1 MQVGGKND
9 YEITPRDI
17 SEDGVFVPE
26 VRDAILAD
34 LGGVVAL
41 AASGPFGTRS
51 NTIFTIAIEA
61 EPTK

>member
-1 MQVGGKND
+1 MRVGGKND
-9 YEITPRDI
+9 YEVQPDEIT
-17 SEDGVFVPE
+17 EEGVFAPE

-41 AASGPFGTRS
+41 AARGPQGQTRS
-51 NTIFTIAIEA
+51 TVFTIAIEA